1 MRNIQIIVIF
11 LFLVVSV
18 AFSAFF
24 LYDRTMMDHEA
35 PMIVCDG
42 APVRVSVHASEEEL
56 CKGLTATDNVDG
68 DISDR
73 IIVRRVS
80 QLYGSSSAL
89 INYAVFDSSSNYCT
103 FSRGITYTDYR
114 KPRFALS
121 QPLSFNVSSKI
132 TLEDRLTASDV
143 IDGDITQRI
152 RLSSTS
158 VSITEPGVYP
168 ITVQVL
174 NSSGDTAVAT
184 IPVIIQSSTSR
195 HPVIRLS
202 EYLIYAKKDEVL
214 TEEKLRSY
222 IVSARESS
230 SGALLSSEDINIDMS
245 QLDTSKRGCT
255 NVSYSYTNAR
265 DLTYTV
271 ILTVVVE

>member
-1 MRNIQIIVIF
+1 MRNLQIIVIVI
-11 LFLVVSV
+11 FLVVSV

-35 PMIVCDG
+35 PMIYCDG
-42 APVRVSVHASEEEL
+42 APVYVSVHASEAEL
-56 CKGLTATDNVDG
+56 CSGLTAVDNVDG
-68 DISDR
+68 DLTDS

-80 QLYGSSSAL
+80 QLYGSNSAL
-89 INYAVFDSSSNYCT
+89 IYYAVFDSSSNYCT
-103 FSRGITYTDYR
+103 FSRGVTYTDYR

-132 TLEDRLTASDV
+132 TLEGRLSASDV

-152 RLSSTS
+152 RLSSAS

-168 ITVQVL
+168 ITVQVM

-184 IPVIIQSSTSR
+184 VPVIIQSSTSR
-195 HPVIRLS
+195 HPIIRLS
-202 EYLIYAKKDEVL
+202 EYLIYAKMNEVL
-214 TEEKLRSY
+214 TEEQMRSY

-230 SGALLSSEDINIDMS
+230 SGSLLSAEDINIDMS

-265 DLTYTV
+265 DLTFTV

>member
-1 MRNIQIIVIF
+1 MRNIQIIVIV

-18 AFSAFF
+18 VFSAFF
-24 LYDRTMMDHEA
+24 VYDRTMVDREP

-42 APVRVSVHASEEEL
+42 VPISVSVHASEAEL
-56 CKGLTATDNVDG
+56 CSGLTATDNVDG
-68 DISDR
+68 DLTDR

-80 QLYGSSSAL
+80 QLYGSNSAL
-89 INYAVFDSSSNYCT
+89 IYYAVFDSSSNYCT
-103 FSRGITYTDYR
+103 YSRSISYTDYR

-121 QPLSFNVSSKI
+121 QPLSFNVSSRV
-132 TLEDRLTASDV
+132 TLEDRLSATDM

-158 VSITEPGVYP
+158 VSLTEPGIYP
-168 ITVQVL
+168 ITVQVM
-174 NSSGDTAVAT
+174 NSSGDTAVIT
-184 IPVIIQSSTSR
+184 VPVIIQSVTSR

-202 EYLIYAKKDEVL
+202 EYLIYADKNEEL
-214 TEEKLRSY
+214 TEEQLRGY

-230 SGALLSSEDINIDMS
+230 SGALLDPQDIDIDMS

-255 NVSYSYTNAR
+255 NVSFTYTNSR

-271 ILTVVVE
+271 LLTVVVE

>member
-1 MRNIQIIVIF
+1 MRNIQIIVIT

-24 LYDRTMMDHEA
+24 LYDRTMIDREA
-35 PMIVCDG
+35 PMIYCDG
-42 APVRVSVHASEEEL
+42 APVRVSVHASESEL
-56 CKGLTATDNVDG
+56 CTGLTATDNVDG
-68 DISDR
+68 DLTDR

-89 INYAVFDSSSNYCT
+89 IYYAVFDSSSNYCT

-121 QPLSFNVSSKI
+121 QPLSFNVSTKV
-132 TLEDRLTASDV
+132 TLEGRLTASDV
-143 IDGDITQRI
+143 LDGDITQRI

-168 ITVQVL
+168 ITVQVM
-174 NSSGDTAVAT
+174 NSSGDTAVVT
-184 IPVIIQSSTSR
+184 IPIIIQSSTSR

-202 EYLIYAKKDEVL
+202 DYLIYAVKDQVL
-214 TEEKLRSY
+214 TEEDFRSY

-230 SGALLSSEDINIDMS
+230 SGALLSADDIDIDIS
-245 QLDTSKRGCT
+245 QLDTSKRGCS
-255 NVSYSYTNAR
+255 NVSFSYTNSR

-271 ILTVVVE
+271 LLTVVVE

>member
-1 MRNIQIIVIF
+1 MRNIQIIVIV

-18 AFSAFF
+18 VFSAFF
-24 LYDRTMMDHEA
+24 VYDRTIVDREP

-42 APVRVSVHASEEEL
+42 VPVSVSVHASEAEL
-56 CKGLTATDNVDG
+56 CSGLTATDNVDG
-68 DISDR
+68 DLTDR

-80 QLYGSSSAL
+80 QLYGSNSAL
-89 INYAVFDSSSNYCT
+89 IYYAVFDSSSNYCT
-103 FSRGITYTDYR
+103 YSRSISYTDYR

-121 QPLSFNVSSKI
+121 QPLSFNVSSRV
-132 TLEDRLTASDV
+132 TLEDRLSATDM

-158 VSITEPGVYP
+158 VSLTEPGIYP
-168 ITVQVL
+168 ITVQVM
-174 NSSGDTAVAT
+174 NSSGDTAVIT
-184 IPVIIQSSTSR
+184 VPVIIQSVTSR

-202 EYLIYAKKDEVL
+202 EYLIYADKNEEL
-214 TEEKLRSY
+214 TEEQLRGY

-230 SGALLSSEDINIDMS
+230 SGALLDPQDIDIDMS

-255 NVSYSYTNAR
+255 NVSFTYTNSR

-271 ILTVVVE
+271 LLTVVVE

>member
-1 MRNIQIIVIF
+1 MRNLQIIVIV

-24 LYDRTMMDHEA
+24 LYDRTMMDHEP
-35 PMIVCDG
+35 PMIYCDG
-42 APVRVSVHASEEEL
+42 APVRVSVNASEEEL
-56 CKGLTATDNVDG
+56 CSGLAAWDNVDG
-68 DISDR
+68 NLTNHIV
-73 IIVRRVS
+73 VRRVS
-80 QLYGSSSAL
+80 QLYGSNSAL
-89 INYAVFDSSSNYCT
+89 IYYAVFDSSSNYCT

-132 TLEDRLTASDV
+132 TLEGRLSASDV

-174 NSSGDTAVAT
+174 NSSGDTAVVT

-202 EYLIYAKKDEVL
+202 EYLIYAEKGEVL
-214 TEEKLRSY
+214 TEEKMRSY

-230 SGALLSSEDINIDMS
+230 SGRVLSPDDINIDMS

-255 NVSYSYTNAR
+255 NVSYTYTNAR

>member
-1 MRNIQIIVIF
+1 MRNIQIIVIV
-11 LFLVVSV
+11 LFLVISV

-24 LYDRTMMDHEA
+24 LYDRTMVDREA
-35 PMIVCDG
+35 PLIVCDG
-42 APVRVSVHASEEEL
+42 APVHVSVHASEEEL
-56 CKGLTATDNVDG
+56 CSGLTATDNVDG
-68 DISDR
+68 DLTDR

-89 INYAVFDSSSNYCT
+89 ISYAVFDSSSNYCT

-132 TLEDRLTASDV
+132 TLEDRLSATDV
-143 IDGDITQRI
+143 LDGDISQRI
-152 RLSSTS
+152 RLASTS

-168 ITVQVL
+168 ITVQVT
-174 NSSGDTAVAT
+174 NSSGDTAVVT

-202 EYLIYAKKDEVL
+202 DYLIYAVKDEQL
-214 TEEKLRSY
+214 TEEQLRSY

-230 SGALLSSEDINIDMS
+230 SGSLLSPEDIHIDVS
-245 QLDTSKRGCT
+245 QLDTSKHGCT
-255 NVSYSYTNAR
+255 NVSYSYTNSR

-271 ILTVVVE
+271 LLTVVVE

>member
-1 MRNIQIIVIF
+1 MRNIRIVLIV
-11 LFLVVSV
+11 LFLVISV

-24 LYDRTMMDHEA
+24 LYDRTMVDREA

-42 APVRVSVHASEEEL
+42 APVRVSVHASEKEL
-56 CKGLTATDNVDG
+56 CSGLTATDNVDG
-68 DISDR
+68 DLTDR

-89 INYAVFDSSSNYCT
+89 IYYAVFDSSSNYCT

-114 KPRFALS
+114 KPRFTLS

-132 TLEDRLTASDV
+132 TLEGRLSATDV
-143 IDGDITQRI
+143 LDGDITQRI

-168 ITVQVL
+168 ITVQVM
-174 NSSGDTAVAT
+174 NTSGDTAVAT

-202 EYLIYAKKDEVL
+202 EYLIYATKDEVL
-214 TEEKLRSY
+214 TEDQMRSY
-222 IVSARESS
+222 IVSARESAG
-230 SGALLSSEDINIDMS
+230 GALLSADDISIDMS
-245 QLDTSKRGCT
+245 QLDTTKRGCT
-255 NVSYSYTNAR
+255 NVSYSYTNSR
-265 DLTYTV
+265 DLTFTV
-271 ILTVVVE
+271 LLTVVVE

>member
-1 MRNIQIIVIF
+1 MRNIQIVVIT

-24 LYDRTMMDHEA
+24 IYDRTMIDREA
-35 PMIVCDG
+35 PMIYCDG
-42 APVRVSVHASEEEL
+42 APVRVSVHASETEL
-56 CKGLTATDNVDG
+56 CAGLTATDNVDG
-68 DISDR
+68 DLTDR

-89 INYAVFDSSSNYCT
+89 IYYAVFDSSSNYCT

-121 QPLSFNVSSKI
+121 QPLSFNVSNKV
-132 TLEDRLTASDV
+132 TLEGRLSASDV
-143 IDGDITQRI
+143 LDGDITQRI

-168 ITVQVL
+168 ITVQVM
-174 NSSGDTAVAT
+174 NSSGDTAVVT
-184 IPVIIQSSTSR
+184 IPIIIQSSTSR

-202 EYLIYAKKDEVL
+202 DYLIYAVKDQVL
-214 TEEKLRSY
+214 TEEDFRSY

-230 SGALLSSEDINIDMS
+230 GGALLSAEDIDIDIS
-245 QLDTSKRGCT
+245 QLDTSKRGCS
-255 NVSYSYTNAR
+255 NVSFSYTNSR

-271 ILTVVVE
+271 LLTVVVE

>member
-1 MRNIQIIVIF
+1 MRNLQIIVIT
-11 LFLVVSV
+11 LFLTVSV

-35 PMIVCDG
+35 PMIYCDG

-56 CKGLTATDNVDG
+56 CSGLTASDNVDG
-68 DISDR
+68 DLTDR

-89 INYAVFDSSSNYCT
+89 IYYAVFDSSSNYCT
-103 FSRGITYTDYR
+103 FSRGVTYTDYR

-132 TLEDRLTASDV
+132 TLEGRLSATDV

-202 EYLIYAKKDEVL
+202 EYLIYANMGEAL
-214 TEEKLRSY
+214 TEEQMRSY

-230 SGALLSSEDINIDMS
+230 SGSLLTPDDIHIDMS